1 LFGVAVPGGKKKGI
15 GAPRLRLAPTW
26 TPHWSGQTAFW
37 DPVLASGLLRVCI
50 GFWKIGGGSGHG
62 YLGGVVCSL
71 SLRGTRGGVYI
82 YFRVFFLAYS
92 RWIEIFHIE
101 YIRTFTHAKVPYS
114 RIYLRLRIYT
124 NSITMPTLRN
134 LTTRLKTAISPSS
147 SPTTSPTSATSS
159 PTSGFEVLSG
169 RREGDAFTVKRPETN
184 ARVDS
189 FTTDETSQAKQKR
202 VSRFREELDV
212 FSNE

>member
-82 YFRVFFLAYS
+82 YFSVFFLAYS
-92 RWIEIFHIE
+92 RWIDIFHIE
-101 YIRTFTHAKVPYS
+101 YIITFTHAKVLIPEYTFDYEYTPIPS
-114 RIYLRLRIYT
+114 RCR
-124 NSITMPTLRN
+124 P
-134 LTTRLKTAISPSS
+134 
-147 SPTTSPTSATSS
+147 SATSPPGS
-159 PTSGFEVLSG
+159 KPLYHPPHRQLHRPPRPP
-169 RREGDAFTVKRPETN
+169 RRPSLASKSS
-184 ARVDS
+184 AAA
-189 FTTDETSQAKQKR
+189 AKATH
-202 VSRFREELDV
+202 SR
-212 FSNE
+212 